1 MFPFNL
7 PSCIPD
13 KPYMIVLG
21 TSHINGD
28 CSNEAEGVVQETAY
42 QRIAKEVGLE
52 IVNIGLSGCTN
63 EDLLQAT
70 NELAYNGYLNP
81 LCKLFVLEPRIN
93 TTAVYI
99 PSEIVSGEPETPE
112 YVSIIEGWGRT
123 RDGHTIAGTCT
134 RQRMSCQVKVVPVN
148 EMKAQSWW
156 QSGKTITPA
165 AAAALEYFAN
175 NLETNQHI
183 LDNLIIIDAINNIV
197 QSNNIKFRWQFFDY
211 DKPLETLT
219 NVYNTNTNMWDNFMD
234 IFGWKVKK
242 ETGMNW
248 ITDDDGKEILNPYFC
263 ECYHLSALGHDK
275 WYENTIPY
283 IKKALENNH

>member
-1 MFPFNL
+1 MFPFHL
-7 PSCIPD
+7 PSYVPE
-13 KPYMIVLG
+13 KPYMLVLG

-28 CSNEAEGVVQETAY
+28 CSNEVNGVVQETAY
-42 QRIAKEVGLE
+42 ERIAKEVGLE

-99 PSEIVSGEPETPE
+99 PSEIVSGEIENPESI
-112 YVSIIEGWGRT
+112 SIIEGWGKT
-123 RDGHTIAGTCT
+123 RDGNTMGGTNT
-134 RQRMSCQVKVVPVN
+134 RHQTSCQVKVVPVN

-156 QSGKTITPA
+156 QEGKTIRPA
-165 AAAALEYFAN
+165 AASAMEYFAN
-175 NLETNQHI
+175 NLHSNQHI

-197 QSNNIKFRWQFFDY
+197 QSSNIKFRWQFFDY
-211 DKPLETLT
+211 HETLKSLT
-219 NVYNTNTNMWDNFMD
+219 NLYNTNTNLWDNFMN
-234 IFGWKVKK
+234 IFGWEVKK

-248 ITDDDGKEILNPYFC
+248 IIDDDGVKRLNPYFC

-275 WYENTIPY
+275 WYEDTLPF